1 MNDISIPIKRS
12 ERNARQTGGME
23 NHLNW
28 KVALVVALA
37 LLSFGEHYYLR
48 NNASDAAKAKCV
60 REPLDFF
67 YKNQYSDC
75 LRRNM

>member
-1 MNDISIPIKRS
+1 
-12 ERNARQTGGME
+12 ME
-23 NHLNW
+23 NYLNW

-48 NNASDAAKAKCV
+48 NNASETAKAKCA

-67 YKNQYSDC
+67 YRNQYSDC

>member
-1 MNDISIPIKRS
+1 MK
-12 ERNARQTGGME
+12 
-23 NHLNW
+23 
-28 KVALVVALA
+28 ALVVALA

-48 NNASDAAKAKCV
+48 NNASEAAKAKCA

>member
-1 MNDISIPIKRS
+1 
-12 ERNARQTGGME
+12 ME
-23 NHLNW
+23 NYLNW

-37 LLSFGEHYYLR
+37 LLSFGEHYYLC
-48 NNASDAAKAKCV
+48 NNASEAAKAKCA